1 MKLCAESTMSLQN
14 DLTRVRGNS
23 RCIFGI
29 RDMSLKKKRL
39 NQGEIYYFLYT
50 HIQKNNIIKSL
61 FGQSIKQ
68 VILLSSLASE

>member
-1 MKLCAESTMSLQN
+1 MHFWHQGHE
-14 DLTRVRGNS
+14 
-23 RCIFGI
+23 
-29 RDMSLKKKRL
+29 LKKRKL